1 MTLHEYFYVSD
12 APIQFYV
19 KFNYRMGGNLSD
31 LVRVPKAKVEYK
43 AIQSLIY
50 PEDINPDDKYKF
62 SR

>member
-1 MTLHEYFYVSD
+1 MTIHQYFYIMD
-12 APIQFYV
+12 GPIQFYF
-19 KFNYRMGGNLSD
+19 KFNYRMGGELSD
-31 LVRVPKAKVEYK
+31 LVRVPKAAVEYK